1 MKELSLCYFI
11 VCEISK
17 SAVFAVLFIILTQS
31 GKKMKKL
38 KFYDVTA
45 ISPITGRE
53 TTYHDVP
60 ACHLSQ
66 NDSGELRFVFSNF
79 FDTVEVITATL
90 SGEEK
95 QRQPDL

>member
-1 MKELSLCYFI
+1 M
-11 VCEISK
+11 
-17 SAVFAVLFIILTQS
+17 FAVLFITLTPS
-31 GKKMKKL
+31 SEKMKKL

-66 NDSGELRFVFSNF
+66 NDSGELQFVFSNF
-79 FDTVEVITATL
+79 FEPIEVITATL
-90 SGEEK
+90 SSEEK
-95 QRQPDL
+95 EQQPDL